1 MNGEIILLSRHIN
14 GIILPS
20 RHMWDTFFELKG
32 ESWPFLWVDA
42 KLAKCGYVRDTK
54 IAIVKK

>member
-20 RHMWDTFFELKG
+20 RHMRDTFFVLKG
-32 ESWPFLWVDA
+32 EVGPFLLVDA
-42 KLAKCGYVRDTK
+42 KLAKRGYVRDTK
-54 IAIVKK
+54 IAIVKN